1 MKTLCLVIITILVAS
16 VLVEIG
22 NVFADDV
29 DSNKWHKLYLLG
41 KFTHAYPPKPDQI
54 FVAQYRI
61 TNATLQ
67 SISSTGDV
75 SVIANTVDKGLF
87 ELKFPRNFPY
97 HNQDPSKMDF
107 FINING
113 YGSWSYYHPD
123 GPMTEDARKQL
134 VNTVARPPPY
144 PDSYSGIDD
153 CYYLFSVPFYTY
165 AKIDI
170 VYGFNGLI
178 LAPYHGDDI
187 LQSCNDFTIAKLPP
201 LKQIEFGMAPK
212 DVTCNVGFDV
222 LMHPDN
228 KTISCVKS
236 YAVTKLMERGK
247 WTRPP
252 LDPHMN
258 PKTVL
263 TNSSYDGI
271 STDGKSIV
279 TINNQ
284 TYYQTTLGYSID
296 DLKYGTVEKFQ
307 NVTFVFPQGLARTTE
322 GGKTTLDV
330 KFQDNGEE
338 IYDGIP
344 TRYGPYA
351 NNAITL
357 LSNHVAPQAGI
368 TYYGDKI
375 KLLVSTGK
383 QKITNEDKMLY
394 ANGKTE
400 KANPLG
406 VLALVIYHPPDLCLS
421 LIAPSNMTV
430 HGCPP
435 NTFYLKINSVITA
448 YLMGYN
454 ICDGDSCTKTNDLS
468 VLLPIKNPL
477 RPNFQMIGLPED
489 LHWKYGDTVKIQLYV
504 SSANDISTVSLLDLG
519 NSTIVP

>member
-1 MKTLCLVIITILVAS
+1 MKTLYLVIITILVAS

-134 VNTVARPPPY
+134 INTITRPPPY
-144 PDSYSGIDD
+144 PDSYSETDD
-153 CYYLFSVPFYTY
+153 CYYLFNVPFYTY

-178 LAPYHGDDI
+178 LAPFHGDDI
-187 LQSCNDFTIAKLPP
+187 RQSCNNITIAKLPP
-201 LKQIEFGMAPK
+201 LKKINFGMAPK
-212 DVTCNVGFDV
+212 DVTCDIG
-222 LMHPDN
+222 LSIMLHPDN

-236 YAVTKLMERGK
+236 NIITKLMERGK

-258 PKTVL
+258 PKIVL
-263 TNSSYDGI
+263 TNSSYDG
-271 STDGKSIV
+271 DRKSV
-279 TINNQ
+279 
-284 TYYQTTLGYSID
+284 
-296 DLKYGTVEKFQ
+296 V
-307 NVTFVFPQGLARTTE
+307 
-322 GGKTTLDV
+322 
-330 KFQDNGEE
+330 
-338 IYDGIP
+338 
-344 TRYGPYA
+344 
-351 NNAITL
+351 
-357 LSNHVAPQAGI
+357 
-368 TYYGDKI
+368 
-375 KLLVSTGK
+375 
-383 QKITNEDKMLY
+383 
-394 ANGKTE
+394 
-400 KANPLG
+400 
-406 VLALVIYHPPDLCLS
+406 
-421 LIAPSNMTV
+421 
-430 HGCPP
+430 
-435 NTFYLKINSVITA
+435 
-448 YLMGYN
+448 
-454 ICDGDSCTKTNDLS
+454 
-468 VLLPIKNPL
+468 
-477 RPNFQMIGLPED
+477 
-489 LHWKYGDTVKIQLYV
+489 
-504 SSANDISTVSLLDLG
+504 
-519 NSTIVP
+519 